1 MLTPEMLLLL
11 TLLAPMPAGQTL
23 PTDPLQRSA
32 TRAMRG
38 DFGRLKPW
46 QSAWYARALETQP
59 DSRRVW
65 LTQYGMWGPQHYQGD
80 DYHIAANPR
89 YMVRGTV
96 VWLSKPGQL
105 RVVTNR
111 GASSNDAVARRR
123 GCEHWVDIWTRY
135 RGQYGLDTTTCEA
148 YVLGRAGGW

>member
-1 MLTPEMLLLL
+1 MLTPETLLLL
-11 TLLAPMPAGQTL
+11 TLLAPMPSGQTL
-23 PTDPLQRSA
+23 PTDPLQRAA

-46 QSAWYARALETQP
+46 QAVWYARALETQP

-65 LTQYGMWGPQHYQGD
+65 LTQYGPWENYQGD

-89 YMVRGTV
+89 YMLPGTV

-111 GASSNDAVARRR
+111 GASYNDAVARRR
-123 GCEHWVDIWTRY
+123 GCAHWVDLWTRY